1 MTILLTSSNSQ
12 ALYALD
18 ILRVLAAPEG
28 SIVQFRYEKDI
39 VADDLKYLV
48 ASDKARGKL
57 AVVAFVADPNS
68 IDASVFP
75 VRFVEITKTTD
86 LAEAIVVRFAVKGYV
101 DVSNWGQDKGAIV
114 TAGRAHLQSAYSK
127 SGTYMAAMGKSG
139 DMPLTLSK
147 KTTEQEAWYL
157 VAKRLATLDTFS
169 KTFLTYL
176 SLKNEH
182 GDKKVIDGPNGSLA
196 IKYSRSLIVKC
207 WYYRSSDL
215 AIEDRTVRIKADQ
228 NILES
233 TSEIEQE
240 ILSPYDE
247 VEFWLYAKQVSQKSR
262 RTVVVELPGA
272 LGGTVGSGDL
282 TTKVSIPVTIYRPF
296 MPRFIQWI
304 ITAAGAGL
312 VATPGFLDKGDHL
325 QEKLLLG
332 IAGASLVATA
342 SVFSDK
348 FTGARS

>member
-1 MTILLTSSNSQ
+1 VTILLTSSDSQ
-12 ALYALD
+12 ARYALD
-18 ILRVLAAPEG
+18 ILTVLAAPEG

-48 ASDKARGKL
+48 RSNKAKGQL
-57 AVVAFVADPNS
+57 AVVAFVANPNS
-68 IDASVFP
+68 IDACVFP

-86 LAEAIVVRFAVKGYV
+86 LAEAIVVRFAVKCYV
-101 DVSNWGQDKGAIV
+101 DVSGWGQDKDSIV

-139 DMPLTLSK
+139 DMPLTPS

-157 VAKRLATLDTFS
+157 VAKRLATFDTFS

-176 SLKNEH
+176 SLTNEH
-182 GDKKVIDGPNGSLA
+182 EDKKAIDGPNGSVV

-215 AIEDRTVRIKADQ
+215 EIEDRIVRIKADQ

-233 TSEIEQE
+233 TSELEQQ

-247 VEFWLYAKQVSQKSR
+247 VEFWLYANQVTQKSR

-272 LGGTVGSGDL
+272 LDGTVDSGDL
-282 TTKVSIPVTIYRPF
+282 TTRVSIPVTIYRPF
-296 MPRFIQWI
+296 MPRIIQWI
-304 ITAAGAGL
+304 ITAVGAGL
-312 VATPGFLDKGDHL
+312 VATPGFFDKGDHF
-325 QEKLLLG
+325 QEKLVIG
-332 IAGASLVATA
+332 TVGAFLVATA